1 MGECS
6 VDEHRARLVRAKTGA
21 GVFYG
26 VVEGDRVLLAGAR
39 WPWDRPDW
47 IAYLLAEGPC
57 PRNLP
62 YIPLGE
68 AELLCPVEPTKVVA
82 VGLNYRDHAREVGA
96 ALPQEPV
103 LFLKPATSV
112 VGPGEPIVLPA
123 VSRRVDY
130 EAELAVVI
138 GRRARQVTVGQAPDC
153 ILGFTC
159 GNDVTAR
166 DLQQKDGQWTRSKSF
181 DTFCP
186 LGPWVV
192 PGLDPS
198 ALEVICR
205 VNGQVRQRGN
215 TRELI
220 FTVAE
225 LVSYVSEVMTLE
237 PGDVLLTG
245 TPAGIGPL
253 RPGDTV
259 EVEVQG
265 VGVLVNPVKI
275 VVDTPS

>member
-1 MGECS
+1 MHG
-6 VDEHRARLVRAKTGA
+6 
-21 GVFYG
+21 
-26 VVEGDRVLLAGAR
+26 
-39 WPWDRPDW
+39 
-47 IAYLLAEGPC
+47 EGPC

-225 LVSYVSEVMTLE
+225 LVSFVSEVMTLE

>member
-6 VDEHRARLVRAKTGA
+6 VNEHRARLVRAKTGA

-47 IAYLLAEGPC
+47 TAYLHGEGPC

-198 ALEVICR
+198 ALQVICR

-225 LVSYVSEVMTLE
+225 LVSFVSEVMTLE

-253 RPGDTV
+253 QPGDTV
-259 EVEVQG
+259 EVEVEG